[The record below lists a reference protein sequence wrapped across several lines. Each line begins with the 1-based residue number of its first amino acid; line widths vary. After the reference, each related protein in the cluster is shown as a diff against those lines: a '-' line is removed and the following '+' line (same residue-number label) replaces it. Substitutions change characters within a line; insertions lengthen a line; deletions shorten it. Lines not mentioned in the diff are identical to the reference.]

1 MDEAVMMLL
10 VFCLLILAGLA
21 IMWLGVQS
29 RRQVREMEHREKM
42 AMIERGLVPPPEL
55 DPVGFEERMGARVQA
70 NASAV
75 RARTAGVMMMG
86 MGLAL
91 LLLITFAGGHPTAGF
106 GLGGAC
112 AVIGAAFFVNAR
124 MLARDPAP
132 PTPPLPPLPG
142 PASRDSRLDT

>member
-1 MDEAVMMLL
+1 MDEAVVMLL

-75 RARTAGVMMMG
+75 RART
-86 MGLAL
+86 
-91 LLLITFAGGHPTAGF
+91 TAIIHAESCDISHR
-106 GLGGAC
+106 LG
-112 AVIGAAFFVNAR
+112 R
-124 MLARDPAP
+124 MEHRRGSHLHHADRIAHVQ
-132 PTPPLPPLPG
+132 
-142 PASRDSRLDT
+142 S